1 MSLTQLSRA
10 VLRSP
15 LLWGTLTTVGFYLL
29 IYAKVLRGEAVFRY
43 FDSHPVEHV
52 SMLLFFIASAALLIR
67 GCDVLGQMPKECEW
81 LLETA
86 SPGTQRITDSPR
98 LLRQLDE
105 LPARRQ
111 ESLLAGRLRG
121 ALEHVSRAGS
131 ADKLDGELRFLA
143 DQDADRA
150 HAGHALVRIV
160 IWAIPIL
167 GFLGTVM
174 GITIAIANISPQAL
188 EKSMPQVTAG
198 LAVAF
203 DTTALALALSMVLMF
218 GQFLVDRAESR
229 LLAAVDRQAML
240 ELSGRFEAMETGG
253 DPQVAAVRRMAE
265 AVLQATQK
273 LAERQAQLWQSTIDA
288 AHQRWSQLTA
298 ASQQQLETALSAAL
312 SKSLQLHAQQLTA
325 AEKTAGEQQRQQWSG
340 LVSTLAESAKVVKS
354 QHQELVQQG
363 TILRQVVEATG
374 QVARLEETLNRNLA
388 ALAGSQHLEET
399 LLNLSAA
406 LQLLTARLG
415 QMPGAS
421 PHLDLKR
428 EPKVGQAA

>member
-1 MSLTQLSRA
+1 MLVTRLSRA

-29 IYAKVLRGEAVFRY
+29 IYAKVLDGEAVFRY
-43 FDSHPVEHV
+43 FNSHPVENI
-52 SMLLFFIASAALLIR
+52 SMLLFFVASAALLIK
-67 GCDVLGQMPKECEW
+67 GCDALGQTPNADEW
-81 LLETA
+81 LLEPRRGA
-86 SPGTQRITDSPR
+86 QPISDCPR
-98 LLRQLDE
+98 LLQQLEE
-105 LPARRQ
+105 LPAGRR
-111 ESLLAGRLRG
+111 ESLLAARLRNG
-121 ALEHVSRAGS
+121 LEHITRADS
-131 ADKLDGELRFLA
+131 AEKLDAELRFLA
-143 DQDADRA
+143 DQEADRA
-150 HAGHALVRIV
+150 HAGYALVRIV

-174 GITIAIANISPQAL
+174 GITIAIANISPEAL

-229 LLAAVDRQAML
+229 LLAAVERQAML
-240 ELSGRFEAMETGG
+240 ELSGRFEQTETGG

-265 AVLQATQK
+265 AVLQATHK
-273 LAERQAQLWQSTIDA
+273 LAQRQAELLQATIDA

-298 ASQQQLETALSAAL
+298 ASQQQFETTLSGALG
-312 SKSLQLHAQQLTA
+312 KGLQQHAQQLAA
-325 AEKTAGEQQRQQWSG
+325 AEKSAAENHRQQWADA
-340 LVSTLAESAKVVKS
+340 VSTLAESTKAIRS

-363 TILRQVVEATG
+363 VVLRQVVEATG
-374 QVARLEETLNRNLA
+374 QVARLEDTLNHNLA

-399 LLNLSAA
+399 LLNVSAA

-415 QMPGAS
+415 QIPGGS

-428 EPKVGQAA
+428 EPKIGQAA